1 MQYTIK
7 NILAYN
13 YPSINVNLTY
23 LRGLEI
29 AELKEEE
36 EEEEEEEDMPMV

>member
-1 MQYTIK
+1 MGHS
-7 NILAYN
+7 
-13 YPSINVNLTY
+13 SINVSLTY

-36 EEEEEEEDMPMV
+36 EEEEEEEEDMPMVSFY